1 MKKENK
7 KRGTKEMNKFSLW
20 MQKIKNVNFS
30 DNQRMS
36 IAYQKVYSNFA
47 F

>member
-20 MQKIKNVNFS
+20 MLKIKNLHYSN
-30 DNQRMS
+30 DDEMS
-36 IAYQKVYSNFA
+36 SAYQKVYSNFA
-47 F
+47 L

>member
-20 MQKIKNVNFS
+20 MKNTIKSIHFS
-30 DNQRMS
+30 DNQKMS
-36 IAYQKVYSNFA
+36 EAYEKVYLNFN
-47 F
+47 